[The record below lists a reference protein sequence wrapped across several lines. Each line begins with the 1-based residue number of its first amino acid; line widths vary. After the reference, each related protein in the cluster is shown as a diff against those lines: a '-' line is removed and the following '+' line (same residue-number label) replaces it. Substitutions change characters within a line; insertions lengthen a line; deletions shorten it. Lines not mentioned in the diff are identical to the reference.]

1 MLNFVS
7 PLSSK
12 KTHYMFRFKVMTLMT
27 VELDAVYVSLLSI
40 KEIGE
45 KTGEMVSKVVN
56 QAPVFDEFETVIFI
70 QGQLFE
76 RWTGSF
82 IY

>member
-1 MLNFVS
+1 MQF
-7 PLSSK
+7 
-12 KTHYMFRFKVMTLMT
+12 
-27 VELDAVYVSLLSI
+27 VSLLSI

-45 KTGEMVSKVVN
+45 KTGDMVSEVVN